1 MVLSTSPIYLNNQMR
16 QNPCLVSVLLVVLLS
31 TCSSSSSDSHDT
43 DSDLVD
49 DAVDNCPSVYNPNQI
64 AFIGNYIVLGDACD
78 DEDADGIVDATDNCP
93 LTDNV
98 DQLDTDGNGVGDVC
112 DSCEELAL
120 AADIWT
126 GPGSSNPVYFTVLQD
141 RLFFRA
147 NDGISGEEL
156 WMYNESEGA
165 TLAANVAPGS
175 GASLPAPMAAM
186 GGKLY
191 FSASDGVVG
200 HTLWVYD
207 PARAEADLIKTA
219 DTKYLLGSP
228 IFLTPVN
235 GKLYFSASYQTVSTG
250 VSRQGLWVYD
260 PTDAGAGSRLL
271 ADFDNDFRVPKNLA
285 ALDGTL
291 YFTRRNEDFGTDLWV
306 HDSAE
311 MDMAPDVLLPDIALT
326 EISGLFPF
334 AGRLFTI
341 AGDRQNEVGEELWA
355 FDPLA
360 PEAGFSLLADIMP
373 GSGNSAPSSLTTLNG
388 MLYFTAND
396 PTYGRSL
403 WVHDPTQVESATSL
417 IGDILPGSTNI
428 SSTSVFL
435 NALNDKL
442 YLNLASD
449 DTLQKIMVYDPA
461 NPSDGV
467 VPVLNAS
474 EYSDIDWSYREVAAF
489 DSKLYF
495 LASDPTHGS
504 ELWAY
509 DPDCQP

>member
-1 MVLSTSPIYLNNQMR
+1 MR
-16 QNPCLVSVLLVVLLS
+16 QHHCLVSVLLVVLLS
-31 TCSSSSSDSHDT
+31 ACSSSSSDSHNT
-43 DSDLVD
+43 DSDLID
-49 DAVDNCPSVYNPNQI
+49 DAVDNCPSVYNPDQV
-64 AFIGNYIVLGDACD
+64 AFIGNHTELGDACD
-78 DEDADGIVDATDNCP
+78 DEDADGIVDAIDNCP
-93 LTDNV
+93 LTANV

-112 DSCEELAL
+112 DNCEVLAL

-126 GPGSSNPVYFTVLQD
+126 GSGSGNPVYFTVLQD

-147 NDGISGEEL
+147 NDGVSGEEL

-165 TLAANVAPGS
+165 SLAANVAPGS

-191 FSASDGVVG
+191 FSASDGMKG

-207 PARAEADLIKTA
+207 PARVEADAELINTA
-219 DTKYLLGSP
+219 DTEYLPGRP
-228 IFLTPVN
+228 ILLTPVN
-235 GKLYFSASYQTVSTG
+235 GKLYFSASYQTVSNG

-260 PTDAGAGSRLL
+260 PTDADAGSLLL
-271 ADFDNDFRVPKNLA
+271 ADFVNDFRVPKNLV
-285 ALDGTL
+285 ALDGKL

-306 HDSAE
+306 HDSTE
-311 MDMAPDVLLPDIALT
+311 MDIAPDVLLPDIALT

-341 AGDRQNEVGEELWA
+341 AGDRQNEYGEELWA

-388 MLYFTAND
+388 MLYFTAID
-396 PTYGRSL
+396 QTYGKSL
-403 WVHDPTQVESATSL
+403 WVHDPTHVASAPSL
-417 IGDILPGSTNI
+417 IEDIFPGSSSS
-428 SSTSVFL
+428 SSTSVFVNAM

-449 DTLQKIMVYDPA
+449 NTLQKVLVYDPA

-467 VPVLNAS
+467 APALDAS
-474 EYSDIDWSYREVAAF
+474 EYSDIDWSYREAAAF
-489 DSKLYF
+489 DRKLYF
-495 LASDPTHGS
+495 LASDTGHGS

-509 DPDCQP
+509 DPDCQPKRAS

>member
-1 MVLSTSPIYLNNQMR
+1 MQ
-16 QNPCLVSVLLVVLLS
+16 QHHCLVYVLPVVLLS
-31 TCSSSSSDSHDT
+31 ACSSSSSDSHDT

-49 DAVDNCPSVYNPNQI
+49 DAVDNCPSVYNPDQV
-64 AFIGNYIVLGDACD
+64 AYIGNHTVLGDPCD

-93 LTDNV
+93 LTANV

-112 DSCEELAL
+112 DSCEVLAL

-126 GPGSSNPVYFTVLQD
+126 GPGSGNPVYFTVLQD
-141 RLFFRA
+141 RLYFRA
-147 NDGISGEEL
+147 NDGVSGEEL

-165 TLAANVAPGS
+165 SLAANVAPGS

-191 FSASDGVVG
+191 FSASNGMIG

-207 PARAEADLIKTA
+207 SARFEDDAELINTA
-219 DTKYLLGSP
+219 DTEYIPGRP
-228 IFLTPVN
+228 VFLTPVN
-235 GKLYFSASYQTVSTG
+235 GKLYFSASYQTESNSVT
-250 VSRQGLWVYD
+250 RQGLWVYD
-260 PTDAGAGSRLL
+260 PTNADAGSRLL
-271 ADFDNDFRVPKNLA
+271 ADFVNDFRAPKNLA
-285 ALDGTL
+285 ALDRKL

-311 MDMAPDVLLPDIALT
+311 MDIAPDVLLPDIALT
-326 EISGLFPF
+326 EVSSLFPF

-341 AGDRQNEVGEELWA
+341 AGDRQNEYGEELWA

-360 PEAGFSLLADIMP
+360 PEAGFSLLADIIP
-373 GSGNSAPSSLTTLNG
+373 GSENSAPGSLTTLNG

-396 PTYGRSL
+396 PMYGRSL
-403 WVHDPTQVESATSL
+403 WVHDPTQVESAPSL
-417 IGDILPGSTNI
+417 IENIFPGSTSS
-428 SSTSVFL
+428 SSTSVVV
-435 NALNDKL
+435 NALNDRL
-442 YLNLASD
+442 YLILASD
-449 DTLQKIMVYDPA
+449 NTLQKVMVYDPA

-467 VPVLNAS
+467 APALDAS
-474 EYSDIDWSYREVAAF
+474 EFSDIDWSYREAAAF
-489 DSKLYF
+489 DNKLYF
-495 LASDPTHGS
+495 LASDPVHGG